1 VWSEKEVQG
10 LKKKW
15 LWALVIILLVG
26 VLSGCSDLKQ
36 PVDASTT
43 GIWSHY
49 FVYPLSWFIIYV
61 AKLFGGSFGISIII
75 CTILVRLVLLP
86 LMIKQT
92 KSSKAM
98 QDVQPEI
105 KKLKEKYS
113 SKDQETQKKLQQETM
128 KIFQENGVNPLA
140 GCFPMLIQMPILIAF
155 YHAISR
161 TEIIKQQTFLWFSL
175 GHPDHYYIL
184 PILAAIT
191 TFIQQKIM
199 VGRAGNANP
208 QMAMMTYIFPV
219 MIAIFAFNFP
229 AALALYWVIGNIFM
243 VFQTYFIISP
253 IKKTAEETGGAKSEG
268 KNRKR

>member
-1 VWSEKEVQG
+1 VEKEVQG

-15 LWALVIILLVG
+15 LWALVIILLIG

-36 PVDASTT
+36 PVDSSTT

-61 AKLFGGSFGISIII
+61 AKVFGGSFGISIILS
-75 CTILVRLVLLP
+75 TIIVRLVLLP

-92 KSSKAM
+92 RSSKAM

-128 KIFQENGVNPLA
+128 KIFQQNGVNPLA

-161 TEIIKQQTFLWFSL
+161 TEIIKQQHFLWFNL
-175 GHPDHYYIL
+175 GQPDHFYIL
-184 PILAAIT
+184 PIVAAIT

-243 VFQTYFIISP
+243 VFQTYFITAP
-253 IKKTAEETGGAKSEG
+253 KKKTVEETGGAKSEG
-268 KNRKR
+268 KNSKR

>member
-1 VWSEKEVQG
+1 M
-10 LKKKW
+10 KKKW
-15 LWALVIILLVG
+15 IWALVIILLIG
-26 VLSGCSDLKQ
+26 VLSGCSDLKH
-36 PVDASTT
+36 PVDANST

-49 FVYPLSWFIIYV
+49 FVYPLSWFIIKV
-61 AKLFGGSFGISIII
+61 ADIFGGSFGISIII
-75 CTILVRLVLLP
+75 STIIVRLVLLP

-98 QDVQPEI
+98 QDVQPQI
-105 KKLKEKYS
+105 QKLREKYS

-128 KIFQENGVNPLA
+128 KLFQEHGVNPLA
-140 GCFPMLIQMPILIAF
+140 GCLPMLIQMPILIAF

-161 TEIIKQQTFLWFSL
+161 TEVIKQQSFLWFSL
-175 GHPDHYYIL
+175 GQPDHYYIL

-229 AALALYWVIGNIFM
+229 AALALYWVIGNLFM
-243 VFQTYFIISP
+243 VFQTYFITLP
-253 IKKTAEETGGAKSEG
+253 MKKPAVETGGAKIEG
-268 KNRKR
+268 KGNNRKK